1 VIPRSSGPAGALSL
15 GDVALTHWTF
25 EPFTILLLLFSAV
38 WYARGVGALWGKA
51 GRGRGVRGWEVAA
64 FGAGLL
70 SLGLGLL
77 SPLAWVS
84 QILFSAHMTQH
95 ELLMLVSAPLLVFG
109 RPFHACFWAFSLR
122 RREWLAAWARSG
134 MKPTAWHALTGPAA
148 ACGLHAL
155 ALWVWHVPAFYE
167 AALRSEAIH
176 ALQHASFVLTAALFW
191 WGVVEGRYGRA
202 GYGVGVLYVFLTA
215 VHSSVLG
222 ALMTVA
228 PSLWYPS
235 YAVSS
240 ARWQIDALEDQ
251 QLAGLVMWVPSGV
264 VWIVFGLALLAAW
277 LGESER
283 RARLGS
289 VSHATNLATAHHSVG
304 EKS

>member
-1 VIPRSSGPAGALSL
+1 VTPPSSGPHGALGL
-15 GDVALTHWTF
+15 RDVALGHWAF
-25 EPFTILLLLFSAV
+25 EPVTILLLLVSAA
-38 WYARGVGALWGKA
+38 WYARGVVALWARA
-51 GRGRGVRGWEVAA
+51 GRGRGVRVWEVAA

-109 RPFHACFWAFSLR
+109 RPLQACFWAFSPR
-122 RREWLAAWARSG
+122 RREWLAGLARSG
-134 MKPTAWHALTGPAA
+134 MAPTAWHALTGAAA

-155 ALWVWHVPAFYE
+155 ALWAWHVPAFFE

-222 ALMTVA
+222 ALMTIA
-228 PSLWYPS
+228 PSAWYPS
-235 YAVSS
+235 YAVTS
-240 ARWQIDALEDQ
+240 ARWQIDALHDQ

-264 VWIVFGLALLAAW
+264 VWIVLGLALLAAW

-289 VSHATNLATAHHSVG
+289 VSHATNLANARQPVSEG
-304 EKS
+304 R